1 MYNRELKEELLRLSQ
16 QWSVISVTGP
26 RQSGKTT
33 LCKMAFPDYD
43 YVNLEH
49 LPTRSRV
56 ADDIDAFIKHHPN
69 GIIFDEAQYLPELFS
84 YIQVWADNDR
94 ARRFVLSG
102 SSDFLMM
109 QNIMQSLAG
118 RVAVVRLLSL
128 SIKELGKEIYNYST
142 EELLFRGFFPGVWGD
157 KKPSKDVYENYV
169 STYLQ
174 RDLRQI
180 INVKDLQLFQHFLV
194 LCAGRVGNEFNA
206 SALSNEIGVTSVTIK
221 EWLRILETSYTVF
234 RLLPYYSNIGKRLT
248 KTPKI
253 YFYDV
258 GLACL
263 LLGIT
268 EAKQIESHPLKG
280 ALFENMIVAEML
292 KQRFNMGNT
301 NNLFFYRDKSQREV
315 DIIQVEGN
323 QLKAFEVKSAQRYDT
338 SFYNNLK
345 YIKELF
351 GDQVVSTQVI
361 YDGETNDF
369 NPDNGIINYR
379 NFFTFAPSKQEPN
392 DQKNL

>member
-1 MYNRELKEELLRLSQ
+1 MYNRELEKEILRLSE

-26 RQSGKTT
+26 RQAGKTT

-49 LPTRSRV
+49 FPTRSLV
-56 ADDIDAFIKHHPN
+56 ADDIDAFIKRHPN
-69 GIIFDEAQYLPELFS
+69 GLVFDEAQYLPELFS
-84 YIQVWADNDR
+84 YIQVWADSDKS
-94 ARRFVLSG
+94 RRFVLSG

-109 QNIMQSLAG
+109 QNITQSLAG
-118 RVAVVRLLSL
+118 RVAVVRLLPL
-128 SIKELGKEIYNYST
+128 SISELGEEIYDCST

-157 KKPSKDVYENYV
+157 KKSPKDIYENYV

-174 RDLRQI
+174 RDVRQI
-180 INVKDLQLFQHFLV
+180 VNVKDLQLFQHFLV

-206 SALSNEIGVTSVTIK
+206 TALSNEIGVSSVTIK

-234 RLLPYYSNIGKRLT
+234 RLMPYYANIGKRLS

-253 YFYDV
+253 YFHDV

-268 EAKQIESHPLKG
+268 EAKQLESHPLKG
-280 ALFENMIVAEML
+280 ALFENLVVTEML
-292 KQRFNMGNT
+292 KQRFNKGDP

-315 DIIQVEGN
+315 DIIQLEGN
-323 QLKAFEVKSAQRYDT
+323 RLKAFEVKSAQRYDS
-338 SFYNNLK
+338 SFFGNLN
-345 YIKELF
+345 YIKGLF
-351 GDQVVSTQVI
+351 GEQLVSTQVI
-361 YDGETNDF
+361 YDGTTNVYDP
-369 NPDNGIINYR
+369 NNGIF
-379 NFFTFAPSKQEPN
+379 NFREMGKRDWNKEI
-392 DQKNL
+392 